1 MAEFEPATIYEA
13 WLVRRLALYSVRLDR
28 SAEQGVAD
36 MRRGILR
43 AVRAWDLDRRHEADQ
58 LGNRLGK
65 DPERVARGLRRTKHG
80 ADWLIE
86 RWEGL
91 QRSIDTKGC
100 WNEDQRSLAFDLL
113 GVARILRD
121 GHDQVPEATDREKL
135 DRLVKGQI
143 AFLRHEQAV
152 SLNAL
157 DAHERDLATHGMPL
171 TEDAETRRLR
181 RDETNARR
189 DFRWTH
195 AELLRLRSGREPRP
209 TKSNRKPNSNLNL
222 NLNPNDLAGPWAAAD
237 EPPPRNCVPRAGIDY
252 VINRVERN
260 VDQMF
265 EDVFARMT
273 DEADGIDRE
282 ELDQFEARETPSVA
296 VPQPAPSLAPR
307 SAPAF
312 TPSRT
317 PSRPGTGNEPS
328 GNRRQRRAAKLKER
342 RDARRS
348 AGQSPGR

>member
-1 MAEFEPATIYEA
+1 MSSRLPPRRFAELVAEFEPATIYEA

-43 AVRAWDLDRRHEADQ
+43 AVRAWDLDRRHEVDQ
-58 LGNRLGK
+58 LGNRLAR

-91 QRSIDTKGC
+91 QRSIDTNQC

-121 GHDQVPEATDREKL
+121 GHDQVPEATDRDGL
-135 DRLVKGQI
+135 DRLVKRQI
-143 AFLRHEQAV
+143 ALLRHEQEV

-209 TKSNRKPNSNLNL
+209 TKGKPK
-222 NLNPNDLAGPWAAAD
+222 DLACPWDAGD
-237 EPPPRNCVPRAGIDY
+237 EAPRNCVPRGGRLCY
-252 VINRVERN
+252 
-260 VDQMF
+260 Q
-265 EDVFARMT
+265 
-273 DEADGIDRE
+273 
-282 ELDQFEARETPSVA
+282 
-296 VPQPAPSLAPR
+296 
-307 SAPAF
+307 
-312 TPSRT
+312 
-317 PSRPGTGNEPS
+317 S
-328 GNRRQRRAAKLKER
+328 G
-342 RDARRS
+342 
-348 AGQSPGR
+348 